1 MLNFLLAN
9 VEQKLLNEKLDI
21 WMLAG
26 SKYRW

>member
-9 VEQKLLNEKLDI
+9 AEQKLLNEELDI

-26 SKYRW
+26 SRYRW